1 MIQLPV
7 VRGVRV
13 WVVLGHGQGETHSEG
28 ETVQQFYL
36 NLESSDYRAQIHTL
50 LEHPLIILKGMMFNV

>member
-1 MIQLPV
+1 MV
-7 VRGVRV
+7 SGVRV

-50 LEHPLIILKGMMFNV
+50 LEHPLSIGKGTMLNV